1 MIYLSSDHAG
11 FHLKLQIISFLNLEK
26 ISYFDL
32 GPFEFIKEDDYPLYA
47 QSLAERMKA
56 EKDSMGIL
64 VCRSGE
70 GMEIAVNRF
79 KWIRAALCNNKTFAK
94 LSREEDDANVLVF
107 SAMMFDSSED
117 YKDIVKTFINTNFK
131 NIKRYRR
138 RVKEMS

>member
-11 FHLKLQIISFLNLEK
+11 FHLKLQILSFLTLEK

-56 EKDSMGIL
+56 DKDSMGIL

-70 GMEIAVNRF
+70 GMEIAANRF
-79 KWIRAALCNNKTFAK
+79 KWIRAALCNNKNFAK
-94 LSREEDDANVLVF
+94 LSREEDDANVLVL
-107 SAMMFDSSED
+107 SAMLFED
-117 YKDIVKTFINTNFK
+117 NEEYKEIIKTFINTKFK